1 MFVVQPHFDDAV
13 LGIGLT
19 MLQHARSG
27 GDGFTLTVFGGR
39 PREYRPLS
47 ERPHDDRCGFSPTDD
62 PVGVRRAEERAAW
75 ALLGDRWT
83 GRWLPWLDAQYLW
96 PEHHDPFDD
105 AHDIAVEILAAWE
118 KAGKPPTIWTVAG
131 IAHEDHVLCR
141 DAVLAVARAADVD
154 VNVWLEPGY
163 RTTFNSSEALASIT
177 RSTGSRLELA
187 LLDRERRDGEA
198 PVRRNV
204 PVAARRAHR
213 PDDRRRACSGDV
225 GRVVAVGVAVAVALV
240 VLIGST
246 IAALV
251 HLWGTRNEDR

>member
-1 MFVVQPHFDDAV
+1 MGGGQADRPVMFVVQPHFDDAV

-19 MLQHARSG
+19 MFQHARSG

-177 RSTGSRLELA
+177 RSTGPDWNWRYLTTNDVTEK
-187 LLDRERRDGEA
+187 LLFVETYLSQLGGLT
-198 PVRRNV
+198 
-204 PVAARRAHR
+204 ARTIV
-213 PDDRRRACSGDV
+213 D
-225 GRVVAVGVAVAVALV
+225 ALV
-240 VLIGST
+240 
-246 IAALV
+246 AEA
-251 HLWGTRNEDR
+251 WGEWSLSE

>member
-27 GDGFTLTVFGGR
+27 GDGRTLTVFGGR

-177 RSTGSRLELA
+177 RSTGSDWNWRYLTANDVMEK
-187 LLDRERRDGEA
+187 LLFVETYPSQLGGLT
-198 PVRRNV
+198 
-204 PVAARRAHR
+204 ARTIV
-213 PDDRRRACSGDV
+213 D
-225 GRVVAVGVAVAVALV
+225 ALV
-240 VLIGST
+240 
-246 IAALV
+246 AEM
-251 HLWGTRNEDR
+251 WGEWSLSE